1 MINKYISAYT
11 MVHYMWD
18 DNVLLVLNEHDYG
31 QTNLN
36 ILSKVFPSLQNHD
49 FSLHIICLC
58 NTKLKNR

>member
-1 MINKYISAYT
+1 